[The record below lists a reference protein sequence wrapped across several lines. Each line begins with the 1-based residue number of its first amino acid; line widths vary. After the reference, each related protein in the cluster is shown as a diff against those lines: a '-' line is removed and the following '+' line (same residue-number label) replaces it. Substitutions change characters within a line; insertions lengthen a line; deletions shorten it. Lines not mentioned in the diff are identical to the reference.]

1 MQRQE
6 EQEEQK
12 KQQQKQKQQK
22 KKKKQTRGTS
32 TSHTN
37 RGAALNVHSSW
48 IPSVSTSLGGGLCT
62 MRRRSSISSRHA
74 L

>member
-12 KQQQKQKQQK
+12 KQQQKK
-22 KKKKQTRGTS
+22 KKTGGKSK
-32 TSHTN
+32 SHTS
-37 RGAALNVHSSW
+37 RGAALNVYSSW